1 MKGSNAKER
10 EKQAMPV
17 SQQSYPRRLD
27 TVMPMILTGRIAQ
40 GRTLNKSLVG

>member
-27 TVMPMILTGRIAQ
+27 TVMPMTLIGRIAQ
-40 GRTLNKSLVG
+40 GRTLNKSLVE

>member
-27 TVMPMILTGRIAQ
+27 TVMPMILTDLIAQ
-40 GRTLNKSLVG
+40 GKTLNKSLVG

>member
-27 TVMPMILTGRIAQ
+27 TVMPMTLIGRIAQ
-40 GRTLNKSLVG
+40 GKTLNKSLVE